1 MIVRRRSLRAAEYD
15 TVVAKLLRTASTG
28 LASPRFVSTDTLGR
42 TLIVLERDSLSL
54 SLSLSDSDPDWG
66 DEMAA
71 DGERV
76 GATVRS
82 AKMELKDTLRFLAPL
97 SCCCCSP
104 VNVVDTDVVE
114 GREKVTPFEREEL
127 PDSLLNSG
135 NGAAPLSGD
144 RDTVAVVTAVVGLE
158 GLMDGVNGVGSGRIV
173 TMELAEILRL
183 LSLSVEVEAID
194 EVLLRVRSLSE
205 GRVGRG
211 GNARWLGREACD
223 CLERGVGEG
232 S

>member
-28 LASPRFVSTDTLGR
+28 LASPRVVSIDTLGR
-42 TLIVLERDSLSL
+42 ALIVLERDSR

-66 DEMAA
+66 DEIAA

-76 GATVRS
+76 GAMVWL

-104 VNVVDTDVVE
+104 VNVVDTDVVD
-114 GREKVTPFEREEL
+114 GREKVMPFEREEL
-127 PDSLLNSG
+127 PDSLLSSG

-144 RDTVAVVTAVVGLE
+144 SDTVAVVRAVVGLE
-158 GLMDGVNGVGSGRIV
+158 GLMDGVNGVVSGRTV

-183 LSLSVEVEAID
+183 LSLSVEVEVEVVND
-194 EVLLRVRSLSE
+194 DVLLRVRSLSE
-205 GRVGRG
+205 GRVGREGATARG
-211 GNARWLGREACD
+211 GSARWLGREA
-223 CLERGVGEG
+223 
-232 S
+232 